1 MRWCLGR
8 HKIRARLSAQPRAS
22 SATRP
27 PFASAAAGVLALQ
40 ASTVRAGLLGLFGSA
55 SYVFAAALLP
65 LYEPIIW
72 LDSSSFTAGT
82 ARHRG
87 AVAARCD
94 ARRSFHARLHR
105 RLHRSLPRGFS
116 TSAVQWHPRREQ
128 RPFLSS
134 HCFRSSPSPCLPL
147 CGRKSSPATVDRY
160 DGQKS
165 PVRQRDARQPSS
177 ASTHD
182 VS

>member
-105 RLHRSLPRGFS
+105 RLHGFS

-134 HCFRSSPSPCLPL
+134 HCFRSRPRRVYPYAAARALRRPWIGMTAKSRRFASGTRDSRRPL
-147 CGRKSSPATVDRY
+147 QRTARY
-160 DGQKS
+160 
-165 PVRQRDARQPSS
+165 
-177 ASTHD
+177 